1 MAISDKVIEL
11 ETKKKGR
18 TALFIVLIALLAAA
32 SAAFAVLWVIKAP
45 AVDPPAVERIV
56 MSGGDL
62 CQSGTTQDSQ
72 PMYKVAPSCKYSV
85 VFDMEIKA
93 GFSAQDVNALINVT
107 SEPSKEALVNTK
119 INSVKVM
126 QAEEGVSGRDIY
138 RCELEFTVNKDAKND
153 FDIIVT
159 SEYSKDVGLRL
170 PCKVDTASY
179 AEHFDVVSRDGVRVL
194 YESNNSKNFV
204 PLVKDSAKSSD
215 TLTYLKVDEKNQ
227 LVYYVPGNSGA
238 KGNVNYR
245 LDLEQL
251 GALGENG
258 QYAKV
263 YNGGDQKLDIIKV
276 EAGAGSD
283 WESAQY
289 TEMTE
294 SFWRTDYLN
303 FRDLSYCHN
312 GVEFK
317 AEGANNGNLSFIK
330 LTANTKRDGAPEL
343 VIVLELEFVSS
354 DTLDKITEIV
364 VTDPYTGEAFG
375 KDDPAVINLYRGKL
389 VDASDLAF
397 TLSDCISVKRGGEIV
412 KPSWDTDGLTGTV
425 SSPDGLFTK
434 DNTEHGIVLKLTS
447 IDKTGSCK
455 VQVRDTDPRG
465 FKAYKDITVNLLAHI
480 ENVSIGGK
488 TTHIIDTTSDKENT
502 FNLDFTLAQNVKFAD
517 VKNSLNAQFSVIY
530 PEGFAPPA
538 ANATAAQRD
547 KTFVIE
553 GLKNSAITPAL
564 TAGGNPNAFRGG
576 VKIKVGKSIAS
587 GQYDFKFVLASQ
599 GFKDHKNG
607 VYTPLERKEIT
618 VTLKVTHIAGSVG
631 IAPEFAKLFSNGLPT
646 GSDFE
651 CDEHTVVE
659 FNKYSESKP
668 YDALLTVGVG
678 TGKDGYTAFAI
689 KDMVAFYT
697 KNDKGEDVRV
707 TESGDITVNL
717 GELGVNS
724 TPALSQSGAVSE
736 RKFVVPSA
744 YKADVHDVRLSLGD
758 DTYVIRVEYKMPVTG
773 VVVNNATVAREYY
786 YDRPDQNGVL
796 CNNGKADE
804 ITVESFNNTITSAS
818 QVKYPQLLNF
828 DIAVLRGETA
838 RILLPKKQIGNDW
851 YYFLPNIDFT
861 ELDKDSSKAEEYKS
875 KAVFRVGYSDILS
888 GHNVTILR
896 DLYELTFIAN
906 KVEAAAASDD
916 DYIMPQIDFQRVYFY
931 YSYGTKAESNNEINA
946 DNPQGNVILTND
958 RTVVSWIDE
967 RFVALTAWNF
977 VRNLDGVK
985 IYEDSGY
992 ENELAKE
999 ISVWADAE
1007 FNIYY
1012 SGIINISDGKKII
1025 IEKYKTALESYRCGE
1040 VTFAAGG
1047 DANIKHKG
1055 GNVFTATCAVTET
1068 KSGTVTFTY
1077 DKKTYT
1083 AVANI
1088 TVSNTSVKVHSIEF
1102 YLTNP
1107 VDAQG
1112 NLVSSAKPLTENE
1125 IWLVI
1130 GGNKN
1135 ITFYYKVT
1143 YEARKDTDKAFE
1155 VFSFGNDDNFTENIT
1170 HTADIPIDFNVD
1182 PSTKNPVHVRCGA
1195 IFFDLKANA
1204 QARDYKF
1211 WIANAANTVKAEKT
1225 VHVTSPIS
1233 AAALGAT
1240 YTDENNAPHKITASQ
1255 NSVVSGITVAE
1266 ISYLFNAAQ
1275 GANNAYD
1282 FEFTFGNADKR
1293 NLAYSFANT
1302 VNGITATFNGE
1313 SIDCAGYRITL
1324 TNKSISRGLLT
1335 VKITETY
1342 KEYNKATLAFE
1353 EKTVT
1358 YYIHSYINVDVPV
1371 TDLAL
1376 TMQTGTESAK
1386 NYNNGD
1392 SVTFTA
1398 DGVSGKVS
1406 YNLGAIINNG
1416 DTDRVPA
1423 NAPLKFALAN
1433 VGAENVFALS
1443 GNAVSGYILTVDLN
1457 VLKPQSATLSLTAG
1471 DITISI
1477 TLSTQT
1483 NKRLIKFNNDKWN
1496 SAVAIADNNAVT
1508 VLAGIYDAGN
1518 PSNEIAGEDASI
1530 EYSVNI
1536 LGGSLIVTQAETK
1549 GTFIISGAYGLF
1561 TVTATYTYG
1570 NETISVTSGVITVSV
1585 PLGDITVKQG
1595 ENEIDYNSEFTVVSG
1610 QTAAFSAYLPYTVPA
1625 LGNVTSGITATSS
1638 DISVAVA
1645 TVDNSGN
1652 ITVRALKSGNA
1663 DITVAY
1669 GDKTPK
1675 VIKILVAN
1683 GPELVISANKIAI
1696 NAFDSSAVLT
1706 VTAGQASGYDMT
1718 VSLPTVSG
1726 NDNGLFAVAR
1736 VGDGNDYTVTLDKS
1750 KTAEITDALA
1760 SNAQFAIS
1768 TRATVENLGNA
1779 VLVSNTVYFTLTAS
1793 GYEPTISL
1801 ELNGNTATSNNLDK
1815 KNLGNY
1821 KFTVSSPEGFTP
1833 SVSFSS
1839 AALDINNDT
1848 DSGKVIGFKAGYNS
1862 ASGTVNATVTVLGK
1876 TYTASYG
1883 FEFTEEHADI
1893 SSMLYYS
1900 DNRATSVQELITENG
1915 EVDASKLSPVSG
1927 GVNIDSPKF
1936 ITVVVEY
1943 TLAPSAV
1950 LGATKDNFSI
1960 AASANVTALNNGDIV
1975 KKGNKYFYV
1984 AQFSANKTGEAVFT
1998 AYTSAIGG
2006 VAYSAQPVNAI
2017 ITATEAG
2024 FELSAAH
2031 VSLEPGASKTVSVS
2045 KNANFRGNVTY
2056 KWQLADSKNIVTG
2069 SVADTATNNDAFTL
2083 TAKYN
2088 ATDSVSATLTLSATV
2103 TGSAYDG
2110 VYTLSVP
2117 VTVDSYAAPEISVK
2131 QSVVW
2136 LKKGESQNL
2145 NDLLAVSRDSRDTN
2159 LTYKVTFTVGGNE
2172 IANGVYYANATENV
2186 PLSYS
2191 YVITGGYFTGRT
2203 GSANEAINII
2213 VAPDISWA
2221 HTGDYSITQIET
2233 ADLNVTV
2240 SQGTLASVTY
2250 VLDNPAAGII
2260 ANGIFTPSRNF
2271 TGTVNVTAIATVN
2284 YAGAT
2289 GEAIAIEKNITVS
2302 EKPAPQLV
2310 LKGTDNSG
2318 FEENADKTGGTLEF
2332 ELSGGYTAE
2341 YAYSTVGNGLTL
2353 NDDGTYTY
2361 IKGKNEQTV
2370 RVIITA
2376 VIKEGE
2382 NNKPYEGTVLAI
2394 EVSITVPAD
2403 SKPEFADGALTLSVN
2418 SGAGTAANAQITG
2431 KLNLTVPSGMAF
2443 MRYEC
2448 DSDLLAIDNAGN
2460 CVIKP
2465 TAVDTEV
2472 SVTVHYVITSGAYA
2486 GTVESRAFVV
2496 TVNGLGGAGVPE
2508 LDEASK
2514 TIAFAP
2520 AGYTV
2525 SYSVTSG
2532 SEYIDL
2538 TANTGGYSYAFKPQ
2552 ANGKEIKVTFT
2563 ATVSSGVYAGY
2574 NTTVTLDIPAPPVVV
2589 PAEYTLTLAVDYA
2602 NNTVTPTL
2610 KASDGTDV
2618 SQATFA
2624 YSVDNESVIT
2634 INENGVFTVKGAG
2647 TAKVTVTASLG
2658 GNEVAQAVCDIVV
2671 YSVEVE
2677 KPVPVPTVYTL
2688 ELKID
2693 ETDKN
2698 KLVYEL
2704 TANPS
2709 SEIPESV
2716 TYEFTVTQDG
2726 DTPAIRFD
2734 EETLTFEKIAE
2745 GTATI
2750 TVIAKLNGE
2759 VIATADMEIMVT
2771 AGDLSTPPIE

>member
-56 MSGGDL
+56 ISGGDL

-107 SEPSKEALVNTK
+107 SEPSKEALVNAK

-126 QAEEGVSGRDIY
+126 QAEEGVSERDIY

-354 DTLDKITEIV
+354 DSLDKITEIV

-397 TLSDCISVKRGGEIV
+397 TLSDCISVKRGGKIV

-434 DNTEHGIVLKLTS
+434 DNTEHGVVLKLTS

-547 KTFVIE
+547 KTFVID

-564 TAGGNPNAFRGG
+564 TAGQAANAFKGG

-618 VTLKVTHIAGSVG
+618 VTLNVTHIAGSVG
-631 IAPEFAKLFSNGLPT
+631 IAEEFAQQFSSGKVPEK
-646 GSDFE
+646 FE
-651 CDEHTVVE
+651 CDKHTVVE

-668 YDALLTVGVG
+668 YDALLTIGVG
-678 TGKDGYTAFAI
+678 TGKDDYTAFAI
-689 KDMVAFYT
+689 KNMVAFYT
-697 KNDKGEDVRV
+697 VDAQGKPVRV
-707 TESGDITVNL
+707 TEEGDIKVNL
-717 GELGVNS
+717 EELKVND
-724 TPALSQSGAVSE
+724 TPALSQSGAFSE
-736 RKFVVPSA
+736 RKFVVPRA
-744 YKADVHDVRLSLGD
+744 YKADVYDVRLSLGD

-773 VVVNNATVAREYY
+773 VSLINPDAKRENYYNRPESADNAIGDGYISSTGT
-786 YDRPDQNGVL
+786 Q
-796 CNNGKADE
+796 DE
-804 ITVESFNNTITSAS
+804 LKISSGNLPITNAN
-818 QVKYPQLLNF
+818 QVKRFDLLNF
-828 DIAVLRGETA
+828 DIAVLRADTA
-838 RILLPKKQIGNDW
+838 KILLPKKFIDGDW
-851 YYFLPNIDFT
+851 HYFLPDTDLN
-861 ELDKDSSKAEEYKS
+861 KADKS
-875 KAVFRVGYSDILS
+875 KAIFRVGYASILS
-888 GHNVTILR
+888 GNNITILR
-896 DLYELTFIAN
+896 DLYELTFRAN
-906 KVEAAAASDD
+906 KVDPSLTGTEYEKD
-916 DYIMPQIDFQRVYFY
+916 QIDFQHVFCY
-931 YSYGTKAESNNEINA
+931 YSYGTQAQITNEIT
-946 DNPQGNVILTND
+946 DVNPHGNVILTNGRD
-958 RTVVSWIDE
+958 VVSWINKQ
-967 RFVALTAWNF
+967 FVAVAEWNF
-977 VRNLDGVK
+977 IRNIDDVK
-985 IYEDSGY
+985 IFDNDDYD
-992 ENELAKE
+992 NEIDYNRE
-999 ISVWADAE
+999 MNVWSSAD
-1007 FNIYY
+1007 FGVYY
-1012 SGIINISDGKKII
+1012 SGIIKFGNYYDVIV
-1025 IEKYKTALESYRCGE
+1025 EKYASKLEKFACGELETKIDGNANITRKTA
-1040 VTFAAGG
+1040 T
-1047 DANIKHKG
+1047 
-1055 GNVFTATCAVTET
+1055 GNVFTASCPTGKSA
-1068 KSGTVTFTY
+1068 SGTIKFSYGSISKSV
-1077 DKKTYT
+1077 
-1083 AVANI
+1083 NI
-1088 TVSNTSVKVHSIEF
+1088 NVSNTAVKVESIKF
-1102 YLTNP
+1102 YYTNP
-1107 VDAQG
+1107 EIDTQ
-1112 NLVSSAKPLTENE
+1112 AKE
-1125 IWLVI
+1125 ISDLSLVI
-1130 GGNKN
+1130 GGVNR
-1135 ITFYYKVT
+1135 IVFYYQVV
-1143 YEARKDTDKAFE
+1143 YEERKDTDNRFE
-1155 VFSFGNDDNFTENIT
+1155 VFSLKYSSFGNGIET
-1170 HTADIPIDFNVD
+1170 TADLPSDFSVP
-1182 PSTKNPVHVRCGA
+1182 PSSKPQKHKRSGEISFELT
-1195 IFFDLKANA
+1195 DKA
-1204 QARDYKF
+1204 QTGDYTF
-1211 WIANAANTVKAEKT
+1211 RLENAAGNIVAERNLSITAPIIEEDFKATGFDGAGEKCDIWAFKSEEIGT
-1225 VHVTSPIS
+1225 QSVETIDY
-1233 AAALGAT
+1233 AF
-1240 YTDENNAPHKITASQ
+1240 DNAP
-1255 NSVVSGITVAE
+1255 N
-1266 ISYLFNAAQ
+1266 
-1275 GANNAYD
+1275 ANNEYD
-1282 FEFTFGNADKR
+1282 FAFAFGNADKR
-1293 NLAYSFANT
+1293 NLSYEFVNT
-1302 VNGITATFNGE
+1302 INGVNATFNG
-1313 SIDCAGYRITL
+1313 DGAGCVGFRITL
-1324 TNKSISRGLLT
+1324 TNKRIKKQLLT
-1335 VKITETY
+1335 VKVIETY
-1342 KEYNKATLAFE
+1342 KQYSSEKKEFE
-1353 EKTVT
+1353 TVT
-1358 YYIHSYINVDVPV
+1358 HEYYFHAYINVDVPV

-1386 NYNNGD
+1386 TYNNGD

-1416 DTDRVPA
+1416 DTDREPA
-1423 NAPLKFALAN
+1423 NALLKFALAN
-1433 VGAENVFALS
+1433 AGAENVFALS
-1443 GNAVSGYILTVDLN
+1443 GNADSGYILTVDLN

-1471 DITISI
+1471 DVTISI

-1483 NKRLIKFNNDKWN
+1483 NKRLIKFKNDKWN

-1518 PSNEIAGEDASI
+1518 PNSEITGEDAHI

-1536 LGGSLIVTQAETK
+1536 LGGSLTVTQTENK
-1549 GTFIISGAYGLF
+1549 GTFTLSGAYGLF

-1570 NETISVTSGVITVSV
+1570 NETVSVTSGVITVSV

-1595 ENEIDYNSEFTVVSG
+1595 ENEIDYNNEFTVVGG
-1610 QTAAFSAYLPYTVPA
+1610 QTAAFVAYLPYTVPA
-1625 LGNVTSGITATSS
+1625 LGEVTGGITVTSS

-1663 DITVAY
+1663 NVSVSY

-1675 VIKILVAN
+1675 VIKIRVTD
-1683 GPELVISANKIAI
+1683 GPKLVISANKTAI

-1706 VTAGQASGYDMT
+1706 VTAAQASGYDMT
-1718 VSLPTVSG
+1718 VSLPEVSG
-1726 NDNGLFAVAR
+1726 NDSGLFAVAR
-1736 VGDGNDYTVTLDKS
+1736 VGDGNEYTVTLDKS
-1750 KTAEITDALA
+1750 KTAEIAAALA

-1768 TRATVENLGNA
+1768 TTATVQNLGNA

-1801 ELNGNTATSNNLDK
+1801 ELNGSTAASNKLDK

-1833 SVSFSS
+1833 SVEFSS
-1839 AALDINNDT
+1839 EALDINNDT
-1848 DSGKVIGFKAGYNS
+1848 DSGKVIDFKAGYNS

-1883 FEFTEEHADI
+1883 FEFTEEHANI
-1893 SSMLYYS
+1893 TSALYYS
-1900 DNRATSVQELITENG
+1900 SDSVTSVQELITENG
-1915 EVDASKLSPVSG
+1915 EVDTSKLSSVNG

-1943 TLAPSAV
+1943 TNAPSAV

-1960 AASANVTALNNGDIV
+1960 AASANVTALNNGGIV

-2006 VAYSAQPVNAI
+2006 VAYSAQPARAI

-2024 FELSAAH
+2024 FALSTAH
-2031 VSLEPGASKTVSVS
+2031 VSLEPGASKTVRVS
-2045 KNANFRGNVTY
+2045 KNASFRGNVTY
-2056 KWQLADSKNIVTG
+2056 EWQFSDSKNIVTG

-2083 TAKYN
+2083 TANYN
-2088 ATDSVSATLTLSATV
+2088 ATDSVSATLTLKATV
-2103 TGSAYDG
+2103 TDGAYDG

-2117 VTVDSYAAPEISVK
+2117 VTVDRYDAPAISVK
-2131 QSVVW
+2131 QSTVW
-2136 LKKGESQNL
+2136 LKKGERQNL

-2159 LTYKVTFTVGGNE
+2159 LTYKVTFTVGGEE
-2172 IANGVYYANATENV
+2172 IENGVYVANTTENV

-2191 YVITGGYFTGRT
+2191 YEITGGYFKGRT

-2213 VAPDISWA
+2213 VAPDISWT
-2221 HTGDYSITQIET
+2221 HTGDYSITQIQT
-2233 ADLNVTV
+2233 ADLGVTV
-2240 SQGTLASVTY
+2240 SHGATLASVTY

-2260 ANGIFTPSRNF
+2260 ANGIFTPSRDF
-2271 TGTVNVTAIATVN
+2271 TDTVNVTAIATVN

-2302 EKPAPQLV
+2302 EKPAPQLE
-2310 LKGTDNSG
+2310 LKGTENSG

-2332 ELSGGYTAE
+2332 ELSGGYTAD

-2353 NDDGTYTY
+2353 NDDKTYTY
-2361 IKGKNEQTV
+2361 IKGKTAQTV

-2376 VIKEGE
+2376 VIKEGAG
-2382 NNKPYEGTVLAI
+2382 NKPYEDTVLKA

-2403 SKPEFADGALTLSVN
+2403 SKPEFEDGALTLSVN

-2448 DSDLLAIDNAGN
+2448 NSELLAIDNAGN

-2465 TAVDTEV
+2465 AATDTEV
-2472 SVTVHYVITSGAYA
+2472 SVTVHYVIISGAYA
-2486 GTVESRAFVV
+2486 GTVESKEFAV
-2496 TVNGLGGAGVPE
+2496 TVRGLGGAGVPA
-2508 LDEASK
+2508 LNEASK

-2532 SEYIDL
+2532 SEYIVL
-2538 TANTGGYSYAFKPQ
+2538 TANTGGYSYVFKPQ

-2574 NTTVTLDIPAPPVVV
+2574 NTTVTLDIPTPSVVV
-2589 PAEYTLTLAVDYA
+2589 PTEYTLTLAVDYA
-2602 NNTVTPTL
+2602 AKTVKPTL
-2610 KASDGTDV
+2610 TVNDGTDL
-2618 SQATFA
+2618 SQAAFA

-2634 INENGVFTVKGAG
+2634 INENGVFTVVGAG
-2647 TAKVTVTASLG
+2647 TAKVTVVASLG
-2658 GNEVAQAVCDIVV
+2658 GDEVAQAVCDIVV

-2688 ELKID
+2688 TLKID
-2693 ETDKN
+2693 ETDGN

-2709 SEIPESV
+2709 SDIPEGV
-2716 TYEFTVTQDG
+2716 TYEFTVTQDEVS
-2726 DTPAIRFD
+2726 PAISFD
-2734 EETLTFEKIAE
+2734 EETLIFEKIAE

-2750 TVIAKLNGE
+2750 TVIAKLDGK
-2759 VIATADMEIMVT
+2759 VIATADMEITVT
-2771 AGDLSTPPIE
+2771 ASDLSTPPTE

>member
-56 MSGGDL
+56 ISGGDL

-107 SEPSKEALVNTK
+107 SEPSKEALVNAK

-126 QAEEGVSGRDIY
+126 QAEEGVFERDIY

-204 PLVKDSAKSSD
+204 PLVKDPAKSSD
-215 TLTYLKVDEKNQ
+215 TLTYLKVDEENQ

-434 DNTEHGIVLKLTS
+434 DNTEHGVVLKLTS

-488 TTHIIDTTSDKENT
+488 TAHIIDTTSDKENT
-502 FNLDFTLAQNVKFAD
+502 FDLDFTLAQNVKFAD

-547 KTFVIE
+547 KTFVID

-564 TAGGNPNAFRGG
+564 TAGKAANAFKGG

-618 VTLKVTHIAGSVG
+618 VTLNVTHIAGSVG
-631 IAPEFAKLFSNGLPT
+631 IAPEFAQQFSSGKVPEE
-646 GSDFE
+646 FE
-651 CDEHTVVE
+651 CDKYTVVE
-659 FNKYSESKP
+659 SNDYSESKP
-668 YDALLTVGVG
+668 YDALLTIGVG
-678 TGKDGYTAFAI
+678 TGKAGYTAFAI
-689 KDMVAFYT
+689 SDMVAFYT

-736 RKFVVPSA
+736 RKFVVPSE
-744 YKADVHDVRLSLGD
+744 YKADVYDVRLSLGD
-758 DTYVIRVEYKMPVTG
+758 DTCVIRVEYKMPVTG
-773 VVVNNATVAREYY
+773 VSLKNPDAKRENYYNRPASADNAIGDGYISST
-786 YDRPDQNGVL
+786 GT
-796 CNNGKADE
+796 KDE
-804 ITVESFNNTITSAS
+804 LKISSGNLQITNAN
-818 QVKYPQLLNF
+818 QVKRFDLLNF
-828 DIAVLRGETA
+828 DIAVLRADTA
-838 RILLPKKQIGNDW
+838 KILLPKKFIDGDW
-851 YYFLPNIDFT
+851 HYFLPDTDLN
-861 ELDKDSSKAEEYKS
+861 KADKS
-875 KAVFRVGYSDILS
+875 KAIFRVGYASILS
-888 GHNVTILR
+888 GNNITILR
-896 DLYELTFIAN
+896 DLYELTFRAN
-906 KVEAAAASDD
+906 KVDPSLTGTEYEKD
-916 DYIMPQIDFQRVYFY
+916 QIDFQHVFCY
-931 YSYGTKAESNNEINA
+931 YSYGTQAQITNEIT
-946 DNPQGNVILTND
+946 DVNPHGNVILTNGRD
-958 RTVVSWIDE
+958 VVSWINKQ
-967 RFVALTAWNF
+967 FVAVAEWNF
-977 VRNLDGVK
+977 IRNIDDVK
-985 IYEDSGY
+985 IFDNDDYD
-992 ENELAKE
+992 NEIDYNRE
-999 ISVWADAE
+999 MNVWSSAD
-1007 FNIYY
+1007 FGVYY
-1012 SGIINISDGKKII
+1012 SGIIKFGNYYDVIV
-1025 IEKYKTALESYRCGE
+1025 EKYASKLEKFACGELETKIDGNANITRKTA
-1040 VTFAAGG
+1040 T
-1047 DANIKHKG
+1047 
-1055 GNVFTATCAVTET
+1055 GNVFTASCPTGKSA
-1068 KSGTVTFTY
+1068 SGTIKFSYGSISKSV
-1077 DKKTYT
+1077 
-1083 AVANI
+1083 NI
-1088 TVSNTSVKVHSIEF
+1088 NVSNTAVKVESIKF
-1102 YLTNP
+1102 YYTNP
-1107 VDAQG
+1107 EIDTQ
-1112 NLVSSAKPLTENE
+1112 AKE
-1125 IWLVI
+1125 ISDLSLVI
-1130 GGNKN
+1130 GGVNR
-1135 ITFYYKVT
+1135 IVFYYQVV
-1143 YEARKDTDKAFE
+1143 YEERKDTDNRFE
-1155 VFSFGNDDNFTENIT
+1155 VFSLKYSSFGNGIET
-1170 HTADIPIDFNVD
+1170 TADLPSDFSVP
-1182 PSTKNPVHVRCGA
+1182 PSSKPQKHKRSGEISFELT
-1195 IFFDLKANA
+1195 DKA
-1204 QARDYKF
+1204 QTGDYKF
-1211 WIANAANTVKAEKT
+1211 RMENAAGNIVAERNLSITVPIIEKDFKATGVDGEGNKCD
-1225 VHVTSPIS
+1225 IWAFES
-1233 AAALGAT
+1233 ADIGTQSVETIGYAF
-1240 YTDENNAPHKITASQ
+1240 DNAP
-1255 NSVVSGITVAE
+1255 N
-1266 ISYLFNAAQ
+1266 
-1275 GANNAYD
+1275 ANNAYD
-1282 FEFTFGNADKR
+1282 FAFVFGNADKR
-1293 NLAYSFANT
+1293 NLTYEFVNT
-1302 VNGITATFNGE
+1302 INGVNATFNG
-1313 SIDCAGYRITL
+1313 DGAGCVGYRIAL
-1324 TNKSISRGLLT
+1324 TNKRIKKQLLT
-1335 VKITETY
+1335 VKVTETY
-1342 KEYNKATLAFE
+1342 KEYNSATNEFE
-1353 EKTVT
+1353 TVT
-1358 YYIHSYINVDVPV
+1358 HEYYFHSYINVDVPV
-1371 TDLAL
+1371 TDLTL

-1386 NYNNGD
+1386 TYNNGD

-1416 DTDRVPA
+1416 DTDREPA
-1423 NAPLKFALAN
+1423 NPTLKFALAN
-1433 VGAENVFALS
+1433 AGAENVFALS
-1443 GNAVSGYILTVDLN
+1443 GNGNILTVDLN
-1457 VLKPQSATLSLTAG
+1457 VLKPQSVTLSLTAG
-1471 DITISI
+1471 NKTISI

-1483 NKRLIKFNNDKWN
+1483 NKRLIKFKNDKWN

-1518 PSNEIAGEDASI
+1518 PSNEITGEDAHI

-1536 LGGSLIVTQAETK
+1536 LGGSLTVTQTENK
-1549 GTFIISGAYGLF
+1549 GTFTLSGAYGLF

-1570 NETISVTSGVITVSV
+1570 NETVSVTSGVITVSV

-1610 QTAAFSAYLPYTVPA
+1610 QTAAFGAYLPYTVPA
-1625 LGNVTSGITATSS
+1625 LGNVTSGITVTSS
-1638 DISVAVA
+1638 DMSVAVA

-1663 DITVAY
+1663 NVSVSY

-1675 VIKILVAN
+1675 VIKIRVTD
-1683 GPELVISANKIAI
+1683 GPKLVISANKTAI

-1706 VTAGQASGYDMT
+1706 VTAAQASGYDMT
-1718 VSLPTVSG
+1718 VSVPTVSG
-1726 NDNGLFAVAR
+1726 NNSGLFAVAL
-1736 VGDGNDYTVTLDKS
+1736 VGDGNEYTVTLDKS
-1750 KTAEITDALA
+1750 KTAEIAAALA

-1768 TRATVENLGNA
+1768 TTATVQNLGNA
-1779 VLVSNTVYFTLTAS
+1779 ELVSNTVYFTLTAS

-1801 ELNGNTATSNNLDK
+1801 ELNGSTAASNKLDK

-1821 KFTVSSPEGFTP
+1821 KFKVSSPEGFTP
-1833 SVSFSS
+1833 SVVFSS
-1839 AALDINNDT
+1839 EALDINNDT

-1862 ASGTVNATVTVLGK
+1862 ASGTVGATVTVLGK

-1893 SSMLYYS
+1893 TSTLYYS
-1900 DNRATSVQELITENG
+1900 SDSVTSVQELITENG
-1915 EVDASKLSPVSG
+1915 EVDTSKLSSANG

-1943 TLAPSAV
+1943 TNAPSAV

-1960 AASANVTALNNGDIV
+1960 AASANVTALKNGDIV
-1975 KKGNKYFYV
+1975 KKNNKYFYV

-2006 VAYSAQPVNAI
+2006 VAYSAQPARAI

-2024 FELSAAH
+2024 FALSSAH

-2045 KNANFRGNVTY
+2045 KNANFRGNVAY
-2056 KWQLADSKNIVTG
+2056 DWQFSDSKNIVTG
-2069 SVADTATNNDAFTL
+2069 SVADTATNDDAFTL
-2083 TAKYN
+2083 TANYN
-2088 ATDSVSATLTLSATV
+2088 VTDSVSATLTLKATV
-2103 TGSAYDG
+2103 TDGAYDG

-2117 VTVDSYAAPEISVK
+2117 VTVDRYDAPAISVK
-2131 QSVVW
+2131 QSTVW
-2136 LKKGESQNL
+2136 LKKGASQNL

-2159 LTYKVTFTVGGNE
+2159 LTYKVTFTVGGVE
-2172 IANGVYYANATENV
+2172 IENGVYVANTTESV

-2213 VAPDISWA
+2213 VAPDISWT

-2260 ANGIFTPSRNF
+2260 ANSVFTPSRDF
-2271 TGTVNVTAIATVN
+2271 TGTVKVTAIATVN

-2289 GEAIAIEKNITVS
+2289 GEAIVIEKRITVS
-2302 EKPAPQLV
+2302 AKPEPQLV
-2310 LKGTDNSG
+2310 LNGTNNSG
-2318 FEENADKTGGTLEF
+2318 FEENAEKTGGTLKF
-2332 ELSGGYTAE
+2332 ELRGGYSAD
-2341 YAYSTVGNGLTL
+2341 YAFSTVGNGLTL
-2353 NDDGTYTY
+2353 NSNGTYTY
-2361 IKGKNEQTV
+2361 IKGKTEQTV
-2370 RVIITA
+2370 KVIITA
-2376 VIKEGE
+2376 VIKDGEG
-2382 NNKPYEGTVLAI
+2382 NKPYEDTVLKA

-2403 SKPEFADGALTLSVN
+2403 SKPELTDGALTLGVN

-2431 KLNLTVPSGMAF
+2431 KLNLTVASGMAF

-2448 DSDLLAIDNAGN
+2448 NSDLLAIDNAGN

-2465 TAVDTEV
+2465 AAVDTEV

-2486 GTVESRAFVV
+2486 GTVESKEFAV
-2496 TVNGLGGAGVPE
+2496 TVHGLGGAGKPE
-2508 LDEASK
+2508 LNEENK

-2525 SYSVTSG
+2525 SHSVTSG
-2532 SEYIDL
+2532 SEYIVL
-2538 TANTGGYSYAFKPQ
+2538 TEKEGGYSYEFKSQ
-2552 ANGKEIKVTFT
+2552 ASGKEIKVTFT

-2574 NTTVTLDIPAPPVVV
+2574 NTTVTLDIPTPPVVV
-2589 PAEYTLTLAVDYA
+2589 PTEYTLTLAVDYTA
-2602 NNTVTPTL
+2602 KTVTPTL
-2610 KASDGTDV
+2610 GASDKTDV
-2618 SQATFA
+2618 SGATFA
-2624 YSVDNESVIT
+2624 YLVDNESVIT
-2634 INENGVFTVKGAG
+2634 INENGVFTVVGAG

-2658 GNEVAQAVCDIVV
+2658 GNKVAEAVCDIVV

-2693 ETDKN
+2693 ETNEN

-2709 SEIPESV
+2709 SDIPEGV
-2716 TYEFTVTQDG
+2716 TYEFTVTQDE
-2726 DTPAIRFD
+2726 TSPAIRFD
-2734 EETLTFEKIAE
+2734 EATLTFEKIAE
-2745 GTATI
+2745 GKATV

-2759 VIATADMEIMVT
+2759 VIATSNVLEIAVT
-2771 AGDLSTPPIE
+2771 ASELPEPPIE

>member
-56 MSGGDL
+56 ISGGDL

-107 SEPSKEALVNTK
+107 SEPSKEALVNAK

-126 QAEEGVSGRDIY
+126 QAEEGVFERDIY

-204 PLVKDSAKSSD
+204 SLVKDPAKSSD
-215 TLTYLKVDEKNQ
+215 TLTYLKVDEENQ

-434 DNTEHGIVLKLTS
+434 DNTEHGVVLKLTS

-488 TTHIIDTTSDKENT
+488 TAHIIDTTSDKENT

-547 KTFVIE
+547 KTFVID

-564 TAGGNPNAFRGG
+564 TAGQAANAFKGG

-618 VTLKVTHIAGSVG
+618 VTLNVTHIAGSVG

-651 CDEHTVVE
+651 CDKYTVVE
-659 FNKYSESKP
+659 SNDYSESKP
-668 YDALLTVGVG
+668 YDALLTIGVG

-707 TESGDITVNL
+707 TAEGDITVNL

-736 RKFVVPSA
+736 RKFVVPSE
-744 YKADVHDVRLSLGD
+744 YKADVYDVRLSLGD
-758 DTYVIRVEYKMPVTG
+758 DTCVIRVEYKMPVTG
-773 VVVNNATVAREYY
+773 VSVDKTTGAREYY
-786 YDRPDQNGVL
+786 YDRPDEKGVL
-796 CNNGKADE
+796 CNNGDKDI
-804 ITVESFNNTITSAS
+804 ITIKSFNNEIESAS
-818 QVKYPQLLNF
+818 QVKSPQLLNF
-828 DIAVLRGETA
+828 DIAVLRGDTA
-838 RILLPKKQIGNDW
+838 KILLPKRQIDNDW

-875 KAVFRVGYSDILS
+875 KAVFRMGYPNILS

-896 DLYELTFIAN
+896 DLYELTYIAN
-906 KVEAAAASDD
+906 KVEAAAASND

-946 DNPQGNVILTND
+946 DNPQGNVILTNE

-967 RFVALTAWNF
+967 RFVAFTEWNF

-985 IYEDSGY
+985 IYEDNGY
-992 ENELAKE
+992 ENELTEE

-1025 IEKYKTALESYRCGE
+1025 IEKYKTALESYRCGK

-1055 GNVFTATCAVTET
+1055 GNIFTATCAVTET

-1107 VDAQG
+1107 VDTEG
-1112 NLVSSAKPLTENE
+1112 NPVSGAKPLTENE

-1130 GGNKN
+1130 GGHKN

-1143 YEARKDTDKAFE
+1143 YEERKDTDKAFE
-1155 VFSFGNDDNFTENIT
+1155 VFSFGHDDNFTANIT
-1170 HTADIPIDFNVD
+1170 PTVDLPPNFAVD

-1195 IFFDLKANA
+1195 IVLDLAANA

-1225 VHVTSPIS
+1225 VRVTSPIS

-1240 YTDENNAPHKITASQ
+1240 YTDENDAPHKITASQ
-1255 NSVVSGITVAE
+1255 NSGVSGITVAE
-1266 ISYLFNAAQ
+1266 INYLFNAAQ

-1342 KEYNKATLAFE
+1342 KEYNAATHAFK

-1371 TDLAL
+1371 TDLTL

-1386 NYNNGD
+1386 TYNNGD

-1423 NAPLKFALAN
+1423 NPAFKFVLAN
-1433 VGAENVFALS
+1433 AGAENAFALS
-1443 GNAVSGYILTVDLN
+1443 GNGNILTVDLN

-1471 DITISI
+1471 NKTISI

-1483 NKRLIKFNNDKWN
+1483 NKRLIKFKDDKWN
-1496 SAVAIADNNAVT
+1496 SAFAIADNNAVT

-1518 PSNEIAGEDASI
+1518 PSNEITGEDARI

-1536 LGGSLIVTQAETK
+1536 LGGSLTVTQTENK
-1549 GTFIISGAYGLF
+1549 GTFTLSGAYGLF

-1570 NETISVTSGVITVSV
+1570 NETVSVTSGVITVSV

-1610 QTAAFSAYLPYTVPA
+1610 QTAAFKAYLPYTVPA
-1625 LGNVTSGITATSS
+1625 LGNVTSGITVTSS

-1663 DITVAY
+1663 NVSVSY

-1675 VIKILVAN
+1675 VIKIRVTD
-1683 GPELVISANKIAI
+1683 GPELVISANKTAI

-1706 VTAGQASGYDMT
+1706 VTAAQASGYDMT
-1718 VSLPTVSG
+1718 VSVPTVSG
-1726 NDNGLFAVAR
+1726 NNSGLFAVAR
-1736 VGDGNDYTVTLDKS
+1736 VGDGNEYTVTLDKS
-1750 KTAEITDALA
+1750 KTAEITAALQ
-1760 SNAQFAIS
+1760 NNTQFAIS
-1768 TRATVENLGNA
+1768 TTATVQNLGNA

-1801 ELNGNTATSNNLDK
+1801 ELNGSTAASNKLDK

-1821 KFTVSSPEGFTP
+1821 KFKVSSPEGFTP
-1833 SVSFSS
+1833 SVVFSS
-1839 AALDINNDT
+1839 EALDINNDT

-1883 FEFTEEHADI
+1883 FEFTEEHGNI
-1893 SSMLYYS
+1893 TSELYYS
-1900 DNRATSVQELITENG
+1900 SDSVTSVQELITENG
-1915 EVDASKLSPVSG
+1915 EVDTSKLSSANG

-1943 TLAPSAV
+1943 TNAPSAV

-1960 AASANVTALNNGDIV
+1960 AASANVTALDNGDIV
-1975 KKGNKYFYV
+1975 KKNNKYFYV

-2006 VAYSAQPVNAI
+2006 VAYSAQPARAI

-2024 FELSAAH
+2024 FALSTAH
-2031 VSLEPGASKTVSVS
+2031 VSLEPGASKTVIVS
-2045 KNANFRGNVTY
+2045 KNASFRGNVTY
-2056 KWQLADSKNIVTG
+2056 EWQFSDSKNIVTG
-2069 SVADTATNNDAFTL
+2069 SVADTATNNDAYTL
-2083 TAKYN
+2083 TANYN
-2088 ATDSVSATLTLSATV
+2088 VTDSVSATLTLKATV
-2103 TGSAYDG
+2103 TDGAYDG

-2117 VTVDSYAAPEISVK
+2117 VTVDRYDAPAISVK
-2131 QSVVW
+2131 QSTVW

-2145 NDLLAVSRDSRDTN
+2145 NELLAVSRDSRDTN
-2159 LTYKVTFTVGGNE
+2159 LTYKVTFTVGGEE
-2172 IANGVYYANATENV
+2172 IENGIYVADATENV

-2191 YVITGGYFTGRT
+2191 YEITGGYFKGRT
-2203 GSANEAINII
+2203 GSANEDINII
-2213 VAPDISWA
+2213 VAPDISWT
-2221 HTGDYSITQIET
+2221 HEGDYSITQIQT
-2233 ADLNVTV
+2233 ADLGVTV
-2240 SQGTLASVTY
+2240 SHGATLASVTY

-2260 ANGIFTPSRNF
+2260 ADGIFTPSRDF
-2271 TGTVNVTAIATVN
+2271 TGTVKVTAIATVN

-2289 GEAIAIEKNITVS
+2289 GAAIAIEKQITVS
-2302 EKPAPQLV
+2302 AKPEPQLV
-2310 LKGTDNSG
+2310 LNGTDNSG
-2318 FEENADKTGGTLEF
+2318 FEENAEKTGGTLKF
-2332 ELSGGYTAE
+2332 ELCGGYSAD
-2341 YAYSTVGNGLTL
+2341 YAFSTVGNGLAL
-2353 NDDGTYTY
+2353 NSNGTYTY
-2361 IKGKNEQTV
+2361 IKGKTEQTV
-2370 RVIITA
+2370 KVIITA
-2376 VIKEGE
+2376 VIKGGEG
-2382 NNKPYEGTVLAI
+2382 NKPYEGTVLKA

-2403 SKPEFADGALTLSVN
+2403 SKPELTDGALTLGVN

-2431 KLNLTVPSGMAF
+2431 KLNLTVASGMAF

-2448 DSDLLAIDNAGN
+2448 NSELLAIDNAGN

-2465 TAVDTEV
+2465 AATDTEV
-2472 SVTVHYVITSGAYA
+2472 SITVHYVIISGAYA
-2486 GTVESRAFVV
+2486 GTVESKEFVV
-2496 TVNGLGGAGVPE
+2496 TVRGLGGAGKPE
-2508 LDEASK
+2508 LNEASK

-2532 SEYIDL
+2532 GEYIEL
-2538 TANTGGYSYAFKPQ
+2538 TAKEGGYSYEFKPQ

-2574 NTTVTLDIPAPPVVV
+2574 NTTVTLDIPTPPVVV
-2589 PAEYTLTLAVDYA
+2589 PTEYTLTLAVDYA
-2602 NNTVTPTL
+2602 AKTVTPTL
-2610 KASDGTDV
+2610 EASDGTDL
-2618 SQATFA
+2618 SQAAFA
-2624 YSVDNESVIT
+2624 YSVDDQSVIT
-2634 INENGVFTVKGAG
+2634 IDQNGAFTVVGAG
-2647 TAKVTVTASLG
+2647 TAKVTVIASLG
-2658 GNEVAQAVCDIVV
+2658 GGKVAEAVCDIVV

-2693 ETDKN
+2693 ETNEN

-2709 SEIPESV
+2709 SDIPEGV
-2716 TYEFTVTQDG
+2716 TYEFTVTQDE
-2726 DTPAIRFD
+2726 TSPAIRFD
-2734 EETLTFEKIAE
+2734 EATLTFEKIAD
-2745 GTATI
+2745 GTANI
-2750 TVIAKLNGE
+2750 TVVAKFDGK
-2759 VIATADMEIMVT
+2759 VIATADMEITVT
-2771 AGDLSTPPIE
+2771 ASDLSTPPTE

>member
-56 MSGGDL
+56 ISGGDL

-107 SEPSKEALVNTK
+107 SEPSKEALVNAK

-126 QAEEGVSGRDIY
+126 QAEEGVSERDIY

-204 PLVKDSAKSSD
+204 PLVKDPAKSSD

-227 LVYYVPGNSGA
+227 LVYYVQGNSGA

-397 TLSDCISVKRGGEIV
+397 TLSDCISVKRGGKIV

-488 TTHIIDTTSDKENT
+488 TAHIIDTTSDKENT
-502 FNLDFTLAQNVKFAD
+502 FDLDFTLAQNVKFAD

-547 KTFVIE
+547 KTFVID

-564 TAGGNPNAFRGG
+564 TAGQAANAFKGG

-618 VTLKVTHIAGSVG
+618 VTLNVTHIAGSVG
-631 IAPEFAKLFSNGLPT
+631 IAPEFAQQFSSGKLPEEFK
-646 GSDFE
+646 

-659 FNKYSESKP
+659 SNDYSESKP
-668 YDALLTVGVG
+668 YDALLTIGVG

-689 KDMVAFYT
+689 KDMVVFYT
-697 KNDKGEDVRV
+697 KDDKGNDVRV
-707 TESGDITVNL
+707 TAEGDITVNL

-736 RKFVVPSA
+736 RKFVVPSE
-744 YKADVHDVRLSLGD
+744 YKADVYDVRLSLGD
-758 DTYVIRVEYKMPVTG
+758 DTCVIRVEYKMPVTG
-773 VVVNNATVAREYY
+773 VSLKNPDAKRENYYNRPASADNAIGDGYISSTGT
-786 YDRPDQNGVL
+786 Q
-796 CNNGKADE
+796 DE
-804 ITVESFNNTITSAS
+804 LKISSGNLQITNAN
-818 QVKYPQLLNF
+818 QVKRFDLLNF
-828 DIAVLRGETA
+828 DIAVLRADTA
-838 RILLPKKQIGNDW
+838 KILLPKKFIDGDW
-851 YYFLPNIDFT
+851 HYFLPDTDLN
-861 ELDKDSSKAEEYKS
+861 KADKS
-875 KAVFRVGYSDILS
+875 KAIFRVGYASILS
-888 GHNVTILR
+888 GNNITILR
-896 DLYELTFIAN
+896 DLYELTFRAN
-906 KVEAAAASDD
+906 KVDPSLTGTEYEKD
-916 DYIMPQIDFQRVYFY
+916 QIDFQHVFCY
-931 YSYGTKAESNNEINA
+931 YSYGTQAQITNEIT
-946 DNPQGNVILTND
+946 DVNPHGNVILTNGRD
-958 RTVVSWIDE
+958 VVSWINKQ
-967 RFVALTAWNF
+967 FVAVAEWNF
-977 VRNLDGVK
+977 IRNIDDVK
-985 IYEDSGY
+985 IFDNDDYD
-992 ENELAKE
+992 NEIDYNRE
-999 ISVWADAE
+999 MNVWSSAD
-1007 FNIYY
+1007 FGVYY
-1012 SGIINISDGKKII
+1012 SGIIKFGNYYDVIV
-1025 IEKYKTALESYRCGE
+1025 EKYASKLEKFACGELETKIDGNANITRKTA
-1040 VTFAAGG
+1040 T
-1047 DANIKHKG
+1047 
-1055 GNVFTATCAVTET
+1055 GNVFTASCPTGKSA
-1068 KSGTVTFTY
+1068 SGTIKFSYGSISKSV
-1077 DKKTYT
+1077 
-1083 AVANI
+1083 NI
-1088 TVSNTSVKVHSIEF
+1088 NVSNTAVKVESIKF
-1102 YLTNP
+1102 YYTNP
-1107 VDAQG
+1107 EIDTQ
-1112 NLVSSAKPLTENE
+1112 AKE
-1125 IWLVI
+1125 ISDLSLVI
-1130 GGNKN
+1130 GGVNR
-1135 ITFYYKVT
+1135 IVFYYQVV
-1143 YEARKDTDKAFE
+1143 YEERKDTDNRFE
-1155 VFSFGNDDNFTENIT
+1155 VFSLKYSSFGNGIET
-1170 HTADIPIDFNVD
+1170 TADLPSDFSVP
-1182 PSTKNPVHVRCGA
+1182 PSSKPQKHKRSGEISFELT
-1195 IFFDLKANA
+1195 DKA
-1204 QARDYKF
+1204 QTGDYKF
-1211 WIANAANTVKAEKT
+1211 RMENAAGNIVAERNLSITVPIIEKDFKATGVDGEGNKCD
-1225 VHVTSPIS
+1225 IWAFES
-1233 AAALGAT
+1233 ADIGTQSVETIGYAF
-1240 YTDENNAPHKITASQ
+1240 DNAP
-1255 NSVVSGITVAE
+1255 N
-1266 ISYLFNAAQ
+1266 
-1275 GANNAYD
+1275 ANNEYD
-1282 FEFTFGNADKR
+1282 FAFVFGNADKR
-1293 NLAYSFANT
+1293 NLTYEFVNT
-1302 VNGITATFNGE
+1302 INGVNATFNG
-1313 SIDCAGYRITL
+1313 DGAGCVGYRIAL
-1324 TNKSISRGLLT
+1324 TNKRIKKQLLT
-1335 VKITETY
+1335 VKVTETY
-1342 KEYNKATLAFE
+1342 KEYNSATNEFE
-1353 EKTVT
+1353 TVT
-1358 YYIHSYINVDVPV
+1358 HEYYFHAYINVDVPV
-1371 TDLAL
+1371 TDLTL

-1386 NYNNGD
+1386 TYNNGD

-1398 DGVSGKVS
+1398 DGVSGKVM

-1416 DTDRVPA
+1416 DSDRVPA
-1423 NAPLKFALAN
+1423 NPAFKFALAN
-1433 VGAENVFALS
+1433 AGAENAFALS
-1443 GNAVSGYILTVDLN
+1443 GNGNILTVDLN

-1471 DITISI
+1471 NKTISI

-1483 NKRLIKFNNDKWN
+1483 NKRLIKFKNDKWN
-1496 SAVAIADNNAVT
+1496 SAFAIADNNAVT

-1518 PSNEIAGEDASI
+1518 PSNEITGEDARI

-1536 LGGSLIVTQAETK
+1536 LGGSLTVTQTENK
-1549 GTFIISGAYGLF
+1549 GTFTLSGAYGLF

-1570 NETISVTSGVITVSV
+1570 NETVSVTSGVITVSV

-1610 QTAAFSAYLPYTVPA
+1610 QTAAFGAYLPYTVPA
-1625 LGNVTSGITATSS
+1625 LGNVTSGITVTSS

-1645 TVDNSGN
+1645 IVDNSGN

-1663 DITVAY
+1663 NVSVSY

-1675 VIKILVAN
+1675 VIKIRVTD
-1683 GPELVISANKIAI
+1683 GPELVISANKTAI

-1706 VTAGQASGYDMT
+1706 VTAAQASGYDMT
-1718 VSLPTVSG
+1718 VSLPEVSG
-1726 NDNGLFAVAR
+1726 NNSGLFAVAR
-1736 VGDGNDYTVTLDKS
+1736 VGDGNEYTVTLDKS
-1750 KTAEITDALA
+1750 KTAEIADALA

-1768 TRATVENLGNA
+1768 TTATVQNLGNA
-1779 VLVSNTVYFTLTAS
+1779 ELVSNTVYFTLTAS

-1801 ELNGNTATSNNLDK
+1801 ELNGSTAASNKLDK

-1821 KFTVSSPEGFTP
+1821 KFKVSSPEGFTP
-1833 SVSFSS
+1833 SVVFSS
-1839 AALDINNDT
+1839 EALDINNDT

-1862 ASGTVNATVTVLGK
+1862 ASGTVGATVTVLGK

-1883 FEFTEEHADI
+1883 FEFTEEYGNI
-1893 SSMLYYS
+1893 TSTLYYS
-1900 DNRATSVQELITENG
+1900 SDSVTSVQELITENG
-1915 EVDASKLSPVSG
+1915 EVDTSKLSSANG

-1943 TLAPSAV
+1943 TNAPSAV
-1950 LGATKDNFSI
+1950 LGATKENFSI
-1960 AASANVTALNNGDIV
+1960 AASANVTALGNGDIV
-1975 KKGNKYFYV
+1975 KKNNKYFYV
-1984 AQFSANKTGEAVFT
+1984 AQFSAKKTGEAVFT

-2006 VAYSAQPVNAI
+2006 VAYSAQPARAI

-2024 FELSAAH
+2024 FALSSAH

-2045 KNANFRGNVTY
+2045 KNPNFRGNVTY
-2056 KWQLADSKNIVTG
+2056 EWQFSDSKNIVTG
-2069 SVADTATNNDAFTL
+2069 SVADTATNDDAFTL
-2083 TAKYN
+2083 TANYN
-2088 ATDSVSATLTLSATV
+2088 VTDSVSETLTLKATV

-2131 QSVVW
+2131 QSTVW

-2159 LTYKVTFTVGGNE
+2159 LTYKVTFTVGGVE
-2172 IANGVYYANATENV
+2172 IENGVYVANTTESV

-2191 YVITGGYFTGRT
+2191 YEITGGYFKGRT
-2203 GSANEAINII
+2203 GSAREAINII
-2213 VAPDISWA
+2213 VAPDISWT
-2221 HTGDYSITQIET
+2221 HEGNDSITQIQT
-2233 ADLNVTV
+2233 ADLGVTV
-2240 SQGTLASVTY
+2240 SHSATLASVTY

-2260 ANGIFTPSRNF
+2260 ADGIFTPSRDF

-2289 GEAIAIEKNITVS
+2289 GEAIVIEKQITVS
-2302 EKPAPQLV
+2302 AKPEPQLV
-2310 LKGTDNSG
+2310 LNGTDNSG
-2318 FEENADKTGGTLEF
+2318 FEENAEKTGGTLMF
-2332 ELSGGYTAE
+2332 ELSGGYSADC
-2341 YAYSTVGNGLTL
+2341 AFSTVGNGLTL
-2353 NDDGTYTY
+2353 NSNGTYTY
-2361 IKGKNEQTV
+2361 IKGKTEQTV
-2370 RVIITA
+2370 KVIITA
-2376 VIKEGE
+2376 VIKAGEG
-2382 NNKPYEGTVLAI
+2382 NKPYEGTVLKA

-2403 SKPEFADGALTLSVN
+2403 SKPELEDGALTLGVN

-2431 KLNLTVPSGMAF
+2431 KLNLTVASGMAF

-2448 DSDLLAIDNAGN
+2448 NSDLLAIDNAGN

-2465 TAVDTEV
+2465 AATDTEV

-2486 GTVESRAFVV
+2486 GTVESKAFAV
-2496 TVNGLGGAGVPE
+2496 TVRGLGGAGVPA
-2508 LDEASK
+2508 LNEASK

-2532 SEYIDL
+2532 GEYIEL
-2538 TANTGGYSYAFKPQ
+2538 TANTGGYSYEFKPQ

-2574 NTTVTLDIPAPPVVV
+2574 NTTVTLDIPTPPVVV
-2589 PAEYTLTLAVDYA
+2589 PTEYTLTLAVDYTA
-2602 NNTVTPTL
+2602 KTVTPTL
-2610 KASDGTDV
+2610 EASDKTDV
-2618 SQATFA
+2618 SGATFA
-2624 YSVDNESVIT
+2624 YSVDDQSVIT
-2634 INENGVFTVKGAG
+2634 INENGVFTVVGAG
-2647 TAKVTVTASLG
+2647 TAKVTVVASLG
-2658 GNEVAQAVCDIVV
+2658 GGKVAEAVCDIVV

-2688 ELKID
+2688 TLKID
-2693 ETDKN
+2693 ETNAN

-2709 SEIPESV
+2709 SDIPEGV
-2716 TYEFTVTQDG
+2716 TYEFTVTQDE
-2726 DTPAIRFD
+2726 TSPAISFN
-2734 EETLTFEKIAE
+2734 EGTLTFEKLAE
-2745 GTATI
+2745 GKANI
-2750 TVIAKLNGE
+2750 TVVAKFDGK
-2759 VIATADMEIMVT
+2759 VIATSNVLEITVT
-2771 AGDLSTPPIE
+2771 ASELPTPPIE